1 MLRIVRLTLLCNVIC
16 AVVTIS
22 SSQADLRPV
31 RQVVTEAARLGI
43 LQGECPSIAGSASA
57 SGASPTGSASAS
69 ASGASP
75 TGSASASASGA
86 SPTGSASASASGASP
101 TGSASTSASGSASGS
116 GGGSGFPCASIDER
130 TSAFCATA
138 FREQLCPFLLSSD
151 TCNICTSLSNLCGPF
166 SGSIDAV
173 CSDGQSLSVCSAVGT
188 QFCNGSVSQR
198 NPFVCDFC
206 RFVQQRCVVSSAS
219 STSSSGSGS
228 FVTSS
233 SGSGSSRISASGS
246 GSGNFLT
253 RRRRQTVVTSAGG
266 MFASGVSASGSASGS
281 GSDDFC
287 SITYQAVGPL
297 CANALQAELCEYNFT
312 SQTCDL
318 CTNLRLTCG
327 PPEGRGDIDILC
339 ASLAA
344 QQCTEI
350 ARSCF
355 EDQTIPQTTCDF
367 CSFVGNSC
375 FQPNEAALCD
385 VEGLLDDCTSVLNV
399 GPYECE
405 CFVMSS
411 TCNLCRTV
419 DRVCSP
425 PATIPVSLRKELIIW
440 V

>member
-16 AVVTIS
+16 AVITIS
-22 SSQADLRPV
+22 SSQAVLRPV

-69 ASGASP
+69 ASGTSP

-86 SPTGSASASASGASP
+86 SPTE
-101 TGSASTSASGSASGS
+101 SASTSASGSASGS
-116 GGGSGFPCASIDER
+116 GGGSGFSCASIDER
-130 TSAFCATA
+130 TSAFCAIA
-138 FREQLCPFLLSSD
+138 FREQLCPFLLFST
-151 TCNICTSLSNLCGPF
+151 TCNICTGLSNLCGPF
-166 SGSIDAV
+166 SGGVDAV
-173 CSDGQSLSVCSAVGT
+173 CADGQSLSVCSAVGT
-188 QFCNGSVSQR
+188 QFCNGSQQ
-198 NPFVCDFC
+198 NPFICDLC

-228 FVTSS
+228 FVASS

-246 GSGNFLT
+246 GSGNFLI

-266 MFASGVSASGSASGS
+266 MSSGVSASGSASGS